1 VATRTGLWEK
11 VMANVEEM
19 RARGATIV
27 AIADDGDD
35 ETAGLV
41 DAVLAIPSTLELLTP
56 IVAAVPNQCFAYA
69 IARAR
74 GNDVDRPRNLAKVV
88 TVE

>member
-1 VATRTGLWEK
+1 
-11 VMANVEEM
+11 MQ
-19 RARGATIV
+19 
-27 AIADDGDD
+27 
-35 ETAGLV
+35 
-41 DAVLAIPSTLELLTP
+41 VL
-56 IVAAVPNQCFAYA
+56 AYA